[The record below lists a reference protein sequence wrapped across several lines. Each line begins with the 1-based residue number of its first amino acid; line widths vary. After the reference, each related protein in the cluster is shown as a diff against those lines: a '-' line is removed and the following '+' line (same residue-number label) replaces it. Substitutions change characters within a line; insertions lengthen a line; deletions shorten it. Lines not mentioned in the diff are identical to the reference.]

1 MRLGVAWMSGP
12 LSVTLE
18 MDSLILT
25 ARQGGPDCVGL
36 SDDVCLLGS
45 CGYQTVLEPN
55 PP

>member
-18 MDSLILT
+18 MDRLTLI

-36 SDDVCLLGS
+36 SDDVCLLGI
-45 CGYQTVLEPN
+45 CGYQTVVEPN
-55 PP
+55 LL